1 MLSAMGAVLAAL
13 GLGILIGLLLGPLLR
28 AVLAAREYRRASAE
42 VRLTD
47 EVLRR
52 MGAPADARAPDRS
65 S

>member
-52 MGAPADARAPDRS
+52 MGAPAGAHAPDRS

>member
-1 MLSAMGAVLAAL
+1 MLLAMGGVLAAL

-28 AVLAAREYRRASAE
+28 AALAAREYRRASAE

-52 MGAPADARAPDRS
+52 MGAPADDPAPDRS